1 MENKIEKQYSNGE
14 VTVVWK
20 PDLCIH
26 AANCVKGLPQVF
38 NSRAKPWIDVKGAD
52 TEAIINQVNK
62 CPSGALSYL
71 KNEVKTENI
80 TENEI
85 IVEVTPNGP
94 VMVYG
99 NLSIKHSNGTETK
112 KNKVTA
118 FCRCGASAN
127 KPFCDGTH
135 RKINFEG

>member
-26 AANCVKGLPQVF
+26 AAKCVQGLPQVF
-38 NSRAKPWIDVKGAD
+38 NSRAKPWIDVTGAE

-62 CPSGALSYL
+62 CPSGALSYFM
-71 KNEVKTENI
+71 NEAKTENV
-80 TENEI
+80 TEHET
-85 IVEVTPNGP
+85 IVEVTSNGP

-135 RKINFEG
+135 RKINFVG